1 MRTETETLAAHPPEK
16 SHQIK
21 PEAERL
27 ERRRLIAHLG
37 RVFSR
42 RYDIQVLP
50 SRQKGLWACSLDL
63 KVTPEIEKYITG
75 ERESLDD
82 LPQEAFVPKQ
92 IIYDEP
98 SAQEMSLDQITTL
111 LHHEAGHAKY
121 TDFRLM
127 IEGQKQ
133 AKDEGHLPTSFWIT
147 FEGVEDPRV
156 NSLEGEESPAI
167 DRQIRINQAKDLQDR
182 LTESPIGDRPKMVQ
196 FAYNSFNVWL
206 HGEPITELEG
216 TDVGEATNLARPLL
230 EQYFTNTDV
239 EQRKALQS
247 QIWDIAKPLEK
258 KDIEQEQKRQMA
270 KQKGMK
276 GQKGQQ
282 QSGQG
287 AGEPGQTVS
296 SQNGQG
302 EIAPPSF
309 PGGKQESGPTQVEEK
324 EGEGGTD
331 SSKSGQKPDNKG
343 FLSRLRKA
351 IFKDRE
357 EEPEQPQKEERKSK
371 EEKIDLSQFTDE
383 QMRQLQEA
391 LDSLT
396 PEEKAE
402 LEKKAREEI
411 DEVQK
416 DWLKDKL
423 SKLLKLKKN
432 RQTGQYEVAPQLAS
446 EKTQKQAEED
456 YEEAVREVEAQEAEE
471 SAQEDEQRRQQEEV
485 LRQLDAQRR
494 EKIEMQKAGF
504 DPETERGKFL
514 LYQALEDSMYAHVRN
529 FRQAIEKV
537 IPRKKESKYEP
548 GYFSGPKFDR
558 RELIKKAPL
567 GNEQFW
573 QRQVEVPTGEP
584 RLFVG
589 LLVDNTGSMQGEKA
603 ELARKVAIFF
613 SKVNHDMNIPFMGV
627 AFGTEAEV
635 WKDFKEDFDDPSYRI
650 KPRLIDATEGTAPR
664 TNLYEGLKLTIEA
677 MNDQRRRL
685 KDCHGIIYI
694 ITDGEANLGLVGQ
707 ELKDYIEENR
717 GRLTFKA
724 FGLSGDS
731 GQKQQIQD
739 YLNFYFGESNC
750 AYPENF
756 ETLPDEAFR
765 VLRTNLIQFQ
775 RFFS

>member
-196 FAYNSFNVWL
+196 FAYNSLNVWL
-206 HGEPITELEG
+206 HGEPIAELEG
-216 TDVGEATNLARPLL
+216 TDVGDATNLARPLL
-230 EQYFTNTDV
+230 EQFFSNTDV
-239 EQRKALQS
+239 KQRRMLQK

-258 KDIEQEQKRQMA
+258 KDIEQVQKQQMA

-282 QSGQG
+282 QPESGR
-287 AGEPGQTVS
+287 GEPGQTIS

-309 PGGKQESGPTQVEEK
+309 PGGNQESGTTQVEEK
-324 EGEGGTD
+324 EGEEGTD
-331 SSKSGQKPDNKG
+331 SGKGEQKPDNKG

-357 EEPEQPQKEERKSK
+357 EKPEQPQKDDKKPK
-371 EEKIDLSQFTDE
+371 EEKVDLSQFTDE
-383 QMRQLQEA
+383 QLRQLQEA
-391 LDSLT
+391 IDNLT
-396 PEEKAE
+396 PKEREE

-411 DEVQK
+411 DEAQK

-423 SKLLKLKKN
+423 SKLLRLKKN
-432 RQTGQYEVAPQLAS
+432 KETGQYEVTPQLAD
-446 EKTQKQAEED
+446 EKTQKQAEQD
-456 YEEAVREVEAQEAEE
+456 YQESKDEVEAQEAEE
-471 SAQEDEQRRQQEEV
+471 AVQREE
-485 LRQLDAQRR
+485 
-494 EKIEMQKAGF
+494 E
-504 DPETERGKFL
+504 
-514 LYQALEDSMYAHVRN
+514 
-529 FRQAIEKV
+529 
-537 IPRKKESKYEP
+537 
-548 GYFSGPKFDR
+548 
-558 RELIKKAPL
+558 
-567 GNEQFW
+567 
-573 QRQVEVPTGEP
+573 
-584 RLFVG
+584 
-589 LLVDNTGSMQGEKA
+589 
-603 ELARKVAIFF
+603 
-613 SKVNHDMNIPFMGV
+613 
-627 AFGTEAEV
+627 
-635 WKDFKEDFDDPSYRI
+635 
-650 KPRLIDATEGTAPR
+650 
-664 TNLYEGLKLTIEA
+664 
-677 MNDQRRRL
+677 
-685 KDCHGIIYI
+685 
-694 ITDGEANLGLVGQ
+694 
-707 ELKDYIEENR
+707 
-717 GRLTFKA
+717 
-724 FGLSGDS
+724 
-731 GQKQQIQD
+731 
-739 YLNFYFGESNC
+739 
-750 AYPENF
+750 
-756 ETLPDEAFR
+756 
-765 VLRTNLIQFQ
+765 
-775 RFFS
+775 

>member
-1 MRTETETLAAHPPEK
+1 MRTEAETLVPPPEK
-16 SHQIK
+16 SPQVT

-37 RVFSR
+37 RVFAR

-50 SRQKGLWACSLDL
+50 SRQKGLWACSLDP
-63 KVTPEIEKYITG
+63 KVTPEIEKFISG

-82 LPQEAFVPKQ
+82 LPQEAFVPRQ

-98 SAQEMSLDQITTL
+98 SAQEMSLEQITTL

-147 FEGVEDPRV
+147 FEGAEDPRV

-167 DRQIRINQAKDLQDR
+167 DRQIRVNQNKDLQDR

-206 HGEPITELEG
+206 HGEPIAELED

-239 EQRKALQS
+239 EQRKMLQS

-258 KDIEQEQKRQMA
+258 KDIEQEKLKQMA

-282 QSGQG
+282 QPGSGE
-287 AGEPGQTVS
+287 GEPGQTVS

-309 PGGKQESGPTQVEEK
+309 PGGKQESGTTQVEKK
-324 EGEGGTD
+324 EGEQGTD
-331 SSKSGQKPDNKG
+331 SDKGGQKPDNKG

-357 EEPEQPQKEERKSK
+357 EQPKQPQKEERESE
-371 EEKIDLSQFTDE
+371 EEKFDLSQFTDE
-383 QMRQLQEA
+383 QLQQLQEA
-391 LDSLT
+391 IDSLT
-396 PEEKAE
+396 PEEKAT
-402 LEKKAREEI
+402 LEKKAREEV
-411 DEVQK
+411 DEAQK

-423 SKLLKLKKN
+423 SKLLKVKKN
-432 RQTGQYEVAPQLAS
+432 KKTGQHEVLPQLAD
-446 EKTQKQAEED
+446 EKAQKQAEED
-456 YEEAVREVEAQEAEE
+456 YKEALAEVEAQEAEE
-471 SAQEDEQRRQQEEV
+471 AQRLEEERRQQQEAI
-485 LRQLDAQRR
+485 RQMEAQRR
-494 EKIEMQKAGF
+494 ERLEMQKAGF
-504 DPETERGKFL
+504 DPETEREKFL
-514 LYQALEDSMYAHVRN
+514 LYQSLEDSMYAHVRN

-573 QRQVEVPTGEP
+573 ERQVEVPTGEP
-584 RLFVG
+584 RLFIG
-589 LLVDNTGSMQGEKA
+589 LLVDNSGSMAGVKMDE
-603 ELARKVAIFF
+603 ARKTTVFF
-613 SKVNHDMNIPFMGV
+613 AKVCRDMGIPFMTA
-627 AFGTEAEV
+627 AFGNDAQVIKT
-635 WKDFKEDFDDPSYRI
+635 FRQDFDNPGERI
-650 KPRLIDATEGTAPR
+650 KPKIIDFIDASGGS
-664 TNLYEGLKLTIEA
+664 TNMHAGIEITIDA
-677 MNDQRRRL
+677 MNNQRRRL
-685 KDCHGIIYI
+685 KDCHGLIFV
-694 ITDGEANLGLVGQ
+694 ITDGGANTGLTGQ
-707 ELKDYIEENR
+707 ALRDYIEENR

-724 FGLSGDS
+724 FGLSSRAGER
-731 GQKQQIQD
+731 QQIQD
-739 YLNFYFGESNC
+739 YLNFYFDESNC
-750 AYPENF
+750 AYPESF
-756 ETLPDEAFR
+756 ESLPDEAFR

>member
-1 MRTETETLAAHPPEK
+1 MTVETQAAISEPPKGE
-16 SHQIK
+16 HK
-21 PEAERL
+21 PESERL

-37 RVFSR
+37 RVFAR

-50 SRQKGLWACSLDL
+50 SRQKGLWACSLDP
-63 KVTPEIEKYITG
+63 KVTLEIEKYITG

-82 LPQEAFVPKQ
+82 LPQQAFVPKQ

-121 TDFRLM
+121 TDFRSM
-127 IEGQKQ
+127 IEGQRQ

-167 DRQIRINQAKDLQDR
+167 DRQIRVNQDKDLQDR

-196 FAYNSFNVWL
+196 FAYDSFNVWL
-206 HGEPITELEG
+206 HGEPIAELEG
-216 TDVGEATNLARPLL
+216 TDVGDAINLARPLL
-230 EQYFTNTDV
+230 EQYFSNTDV
-239 EQRKALQS
+239 EQRKMLQS
-247 QIWDIAKPLEK
+247 QIWDIARPLEK

-287 AGEPGQTVS
+287 AGEPVQTVS
-296 SQNGQG
+296 SQNGQE

-351 IFKDRE
+351 IFNDRE
-357 EEPEQPQKEERKSK
+357 EEPEQPQKEEKKPK

-383 QMRQLQEA
+383 QMQQLQEA

-396 PEEKAE
+396 PEERTE

-423 SKLLKLKKN
+423 SKLLKIKKN
-432 RQTGQYEVAPQLAS
+432 KETGQYEVAPQLAS

-456 YEEAVREVEAQEAEE
+456 YEEAVSEIEAQEAEE
-471 SAQEDEQRRQQEEV
+471 TAQEEQQRRQQEEV
-485 LRQLDAQRR
+485 LRQLDVQRR
-494 EKIEMQKAGF
+494 EKIEMQRAGF
-504 DPETERGKFL
+504 DPETERDKFL

-573 QRQVEVPTGEP
+573 ERQVEVPTGDP
-584 RLFVG
+584 RLFIG
-589 LLVDNTGSMQGEKA
+589 LLVDNSGSMSGVKME
-603 ELARKVAIFF
+603 EARKTMVFF
-613 SKVNHDMNIPFMGV
+613 AKVCGDMGIPFMTA
-627 AFGTEAEV
+627 AFGDDAQVIKT
-635 WKDFKEDFDDPSYRI
+635 FRQDFDSPGERI
-650 KPRLIDATEGTAPR
+650 KPKMIDFTDASGGS
-664 TNLYEGLKLTIEA
+664 TNMHAGIEITIDA

-685 KDCHGIIYI
+685 KACHGLIFV
-694 ITDGEANLGLVGQ
+694 ITDGGANAGLTGQ
-707 ELKDYIEENR
+707 ALKDYVEENR
-717 GRLTFKA
+717 GRLTFKS
-724 FGLSGDS
+724 FGLSAGT
-731 GQKQQIQD
+731 GERQQIQD

-750 AYPENF
+750 AYPESF
-756 ETLPDEAFR
+756 ESLPDEAFR